1 VIYRQ
6 FTIRPSALG
15 RKYGFVLH
23 NRTGQYLTWTE
34 TEAAARGLID
44 AWWETSSTGA
54 PTARPAL
61 EDQGLMT
68 YRRFTIDQNASGH
81 GVTVRNSAGH
91 FVCAAPDVA
100 SAWCLID
107 QWWECPD

>member
-34 TEAAARGLID
+34 TETAARGLVD
-44 AWWETSSTGA
+44 AWWDASSDRVPEA
-54 PTARPAL
+54 HPAV
-61 EDQGLMT
+61 EDRGPMT
-68 YRRFTIDQNASGH
+68 YRQFTIDPSASGH
-81 GVTVRNSAGH
+81 GLIIRNSAGH
-91 FVCAAPDVA
+91 FVCTAPDAA

-107 QWWECPD
+107 QWWEQPD